1 MSSRYNEIE
10 NTIKNGNVD
19 NLTNEQLIHYL
30 YISTKNDELKIYD
43 ESKLEDY
50 LYKIN
55 YSFFYENIFTNT
67 GNYSQISIYIIGLLI
82 PFYINYPR
90 FYNLGGL
97 GFFIGIIS
105 FLLLYQYINNL
116 YGVFFPL
123 ASKIFI
129 LLSIIFYFIFFVLFN
144 KLNHISLFFI
154 SSIVSFCIINYL
166 YKIFLT
172 LPISFNKYNKLNVK
186 LNNNKDFKEYDNN
199 IEEVCKEVIKRFGLK
214 LPSGRML
221 YSYLTVFEIGESNTL
236 NKILDFLNNLIAP
249 IITLYYNHYLGNFL
263 ETITNKEYHDIE
275 YKVIPLVGNN
285 DLSKSYISCQ
295 ANYVLPIEFNLNS
308 YIHEYFTESKLDDK
322 TYRIFL
328 KALKR
333 INNELIE
340 KYQPKFIKLE
350 DLDPETLKKHL
361 QESKKDKNH
370 ILIQLQK
377 YFQEK
382 KLDFN
387 FDNDDYIYSIRDYIN
402 TIPNEKEK
410 DEAMELYHKINQTL
424 LIKTNYEFS
433 NEINN
438 NLDNIFIDNS
448 KLAIEVLLENP
459 QIKDD
464 KKILLKNLCTK
475 YVEDFLINIKQE
487 RLYGYNY
494 NILTYSYFNRE
505 TRLKSNKWFF
515 NLIKIISTYILF
527 GRPITSPWM
536 LSTFILLPYIK
547 FSKYFKSLSKNN
559 IIMKYLS
566 IGIDNE
572 YFINNYDNNI
582 ENNSITEKSMKL
594 GTKVLLYL
602 LFSTPFL
609 QFFNNVFYGQTFQPL
624 YINMIYQVVFIFN
637 LIGNIYSE
645 NIGLNKMSFNVIFW
659 IVFFIVTIIL
669 YFLLKKK

>member
-1 MSSRYNEIE
+1 M
-10 NTIKNGNVD
+10 
-19 NLTNEQLIHYL
+19 
-30 YISTKNDELKIYD
+30 
-43 ESKLEDY
+43 
-50 LYKIN
+50 
-55 YSFFYENIFTNT
+55 
-67 GNYSQISIYIIGLLI
+67 
-82 PFYINYPR
+82 
-90 FYNLGGL
+90 
-97 GFFIGIIS
+97 
-105 FLLLYQYINNL
+105 
-116 YGVFFPL
+116 
-123 ASKIFI
+123 
-129 LLSIIFYFIFFVLFN
+129 
-144 KLNHISLFFI
+144 
-154 SSIVSFCIINYL
+154 
-166 YKIFLT
+166 
-172 LPISFNKYNKLNVK
+172 
-186 LNNNKDFKEYDNN
+186 
-199 IEEVCKEVIKRFGLK
+199 
-214 LPSGRML
+214 
-221 YSYLTVFEIGESNTL
+221 
-236 NKILDFLNNLIAP
+236 
-249 IITLYYNHYLGNFL
+249 
-263 ETITNKEYHDIE
+263 YHNIE

-505 TRLKSNKWFF
+505 TRLKSNKWF
-515 NLIKIISTYILF
+515 LI
-527 GRPITSPWM
+527 
-536 LSTFILLPYIK
+536 
-547 FSKYFKSLSKNN
+547 
-559 IIMKYLS
+559 
-566 IGIDNE
+566 
-572 YFINNYDNNI
+572 
-582 ENNSITEKSMKL
+582 
-594 GTKVLLYL
+594 
-602 LFSTPFL
+602 
-609 QFFNNVFYGQTFQPL
+609 
-624 YINMIYQVVFIFN
+624 
-637 LIGNIYSE
+637 
-645 NIGLNKMSFNVIFW
+645 
-659 IVFFIVTIIL
+659 
-669 YFLLKKK
+669 